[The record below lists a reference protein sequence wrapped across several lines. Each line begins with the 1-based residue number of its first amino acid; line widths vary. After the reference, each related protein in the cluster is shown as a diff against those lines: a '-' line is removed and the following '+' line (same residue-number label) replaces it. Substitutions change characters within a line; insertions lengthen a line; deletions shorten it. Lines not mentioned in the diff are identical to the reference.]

1 MEGPMVRPRPVS
13 QADLALDTR
22 FERPVPLV
30 KFVEARL
37 RSDTKT
43 RSLGR
48 LTELELILDQP

>member
-13 QADLALDTR
+13 QADLALDR
-22 FERPVPLV
+22 HFERLV
-30 KFVEARL
+30 ALVESVEARL

>member
-1 MEGPMVRPRPVS
+1 MVRPRPVS
-13 QADLALDTR
+13 QADLALDR
-22 FERPVPLV
+22 HFERLV
-30 KFVEARL
+30 ALVESVEARL